1 VNYVQ
6 SAMVIEARKARDEEA
21 AFREQEREI
30 IMQNH
35 CDAKWAPYLQRYAE
49 GEWRATIFRD
59 MILCDARKLSQERD
73 DLSFLDIGC
82 GGGFDADPKL
92 QRSIARAAGKY
103 IGIEPDKDI
112 ELSPIFHSVHRCR
125 LEDAHLDPDSVD
137 IAFAVMVLEHSD
149 KPDLFWRK
157 VHKVLRRG
165 GVFWGFTVDARHWF
179 VTASLL
185 TERLHIKDLYLNM
198 LLGKRGEERYEN
210 YGVFYR
216 SNTPKQIQKMTKA
229 FSSITILNFHRVGQ
243 IDDYI
248 PKKLR
253 WLSRAV
259 DRYAIRT
266 GRPGSLMAVR
276 AEK

>member
-1 VNYVQ
+1 
-6 SAMVIEARKARDEEA
+6 
-21 AFREQEREI
+21 
-30 IMQNH
+30 MQNQF
-35 CDAKWAPYLQRYAE
+35 DEKWAPYLQRYAD
-49 GEWRATIFRD
+49 GEWRAAIFRD
-59 MILCDARKLSQERD
+59 MILSDAQMLSQKKD
-73 DLSFLDIGC
+73 NLSFLDIGC
-82 GGGFDADPKL
+82 GGGFDSDPKL
-92 QRSIARAAGKY
+92 QRSIAQAAGKY
-103 IGIEPDKDI
+103 IGIEPDTDI
-112 ELSPIFHSVHRCR
+112 ELSPVFHSVHRCCF
-125 LEDAHLDPDSVD
+125 EDAPLDPDSVD

-149 KPDLFWRK
+149 KPELFWRK
-157 VHKVLRRG
+157 VHRVLRRG

-216 SNTPKQIQKMTKA
+216 SNTPKQIQGMTRVFA
-229 FSSITILNFHRVGQ
+229 STTILNFQRVGQ

-248 PKKLR
+248 PAKLR
-253 WLSRAV
+253 WLSRTF
-259 DRYAIRT
+259 DRYAIRM